1 MRTAIVLPVVAV
13 VLVTPTEAWAYVDPG
28 TGSYL
33 FQLAVAGALAGLYT
47 LRMYWQSVK
56 GAVRR
61 LLKGRNDDGSARIQR

>member
-1 MRTAIVLPVVAV
+1 MRTAIVLPVVAA

-56 GAVRR
+56 STVRR
-61 LLKGRNDDGSARIQR
+61 LLKRRNADESARIQR